1 MDETARD
8 AIAKVTVTRP
18 GGGGRGTAFLV
29 SADLVATALH
39 NVADRHEVDPTPY
52 GDITLQFPG
61 HTTRAALVGYNREA
75 DCAVLRCVDPPRIAP
90 LKMRGLGRSGEPWQT
105 WGYPNL
111 QSDNGL
117 AVDGAVTYFHGELFD
132 EKDVIQLFCNQLAA
146 GLGGDARGLS
156 GSPILVN
163 GQVAGIMRYALGPAE
178 RVAGGVVYAC
188 PIWKLDGL
196 GGLVV
201 EKSVQVGLESTDEA
215 LAAVIGSKA
224 RPYARYVKK
233 FVEITR
239 GPADA
244 RAPYARRETT
254 LRELQAWYQSG
265 AIPRFLLIGPAG
277 RGKSA
282 VLVEW
287 LLGLT
292 KPGADAATRTHILFV
307 PISLRVGTYMP
318 GVFFQMLACRL
329 AAILG
334 RDVKDEQLD
343 AALYYEGLCGQLC
356 DELIAKQV
364 DVLIVIDG
372 VDEAP
377 ENSFRA
383 DWFSGRAGSTVKLV
397 LSARET
403 LDKGGGQF
411 WLNKFGWQ
419 ANRNV
424 VVHELPLLDG
434 ASVRDLVSSLP
445 TVGSSP
451 EFVEQIAVRLSA
463 LTRGEPL
470 LLRFHAEDLLEQAP
484 LQADALEL
492 LKDVAPGLSGY
503 FDHWWSLQREAW
515 IKEGISPDVD
525 RLNAHLGVM
534 ACAFGSLGA
543 DDLGR
548 IVETAHGYRPGAD
561 MRETLWPLRRF
572 VIGDGQSPGRG
583 GRGYVLAHPGLRDF
597 FLERFSGSF
606 VERIRQAFV
615 EWASSVA
622 SDLNAGKLAPSKA
635 SVYAVSFL
643 TQHLDEV
650 GAPPADYFRLFDL
663 GWVQA
668 WEQIEGGLR
677 GLTLDVERA
686 ERAAMRSPSPN
697 AMINSYRLRAK
708 LLLCSIRNVSRV
720 PPGLLIAA
728 LDQELLGR
736 PQVEVR
742 LDLLEGFEKV
752 RGLCDFSMRLPD
764 DERDRVLGIALEA
777 ANRVSDPQDKA
788 MALAAVASLLP
799 ETEAEAIEM
808 DCLEAAAQIG
818 MLLSWHDAMR
828 WIIPKL
834 RSRSLFAFYQL
845 FYQIGDKVE
854 HWQYFVELLP
864 SIPEPLKMDV
874 LHMALEQIRDR
885 ARVSANSDGRPSE
898 DDGSNYPRILLSPY
912 IGVASAEELGALMTE
927 ARSYHRGS
935 MRVQALASLLPF
947 LASNQWEAIIDEI
960 VETAIATSSK
970 LFLLECIRDVL
981 PFAQGTQKEMLVGM
995 GWDICRADSFS
1006 YDYLATAVSYLS
1018 DEMRLEA
1025 FDGLLRA
1032 DKGARSRSFELL
1044 AASLSAPQIEMAL
1057 MSLRANRDEAAVAAT
1072 LLALASHL
1080 DGAARDSMEA
1090 RTLPILSRSEN
1101 VHFLCSTIAELK
1113 TVTPRIEAHVAGF
1126 ERGDFG
1132 DDRIEQVI
1140 NKEVMRLLPQPVLCD
1155 TFDHISSQNVRDPYY
1170 FRPRALAA
1178 IFQNLDEAAC
1188 GDRASVALEKGDYWT
1203 RVLLSGALARRLSGP
1218 QQATAIRTALAALA
1232 AAPLPDGWREAIL
1245 AVDALAHLIEAS
1257 SASDVR
1263 APVDAKISQFV
1274 GQRPM
1279 PWVSILAPLM
1289 DRVSPEDRL
1298 SLWSEVEHML
1308 LEETEPPKWLSRSAE
1323 MLPLAPPAEKR
1334 LLLAKIRSLLFE
1346 EPVSVEVFMSVDGI
1360 VGDLPPEYEQAV
1372 MDRFISDCDKQPRD
1386 QLCRV
1391 VRSITPLLAR
1401 LEGQAG
1407 VQNVADGIEVAQRC
1421 FP

>member
-18 GGGGRGTAFLV
+18 GGSGRGTAFLV

-61 HTTRAALVGYNREA
+61 HTTRAALVGYKREA

-90 LKMRGLGRSGEPWQT
+90 LQMRGLGRSGEPWQT
-105 WGYPNL
+105 WGYPNM

-117 AVDGAVTYFHGELFD
+117 AVDGTVTYFHGELFD
-132 EKDVIQLFCNQLAA
+132 EKDIIQLYCNQVAA
-146 GLGGDARGLS
+146 GVGGDARGLS
-156 GSPILVN
+156 GSPVLVN

-178 RVAGGVVYAC
+178 RATGGVLYAC

-196 GGLVV
+196 AGLVV
-201 EKSVQVGLESTDEA
+201 EKSVRLGLESTDED

-224 RPYARYVKK
+224 RPYARHVKQ

-244 RAPYARRETT
+244 RAPYARRDTT

-265 AIPRFLLIGPAG
+265 AIPRFLLIAPAG

-287 LLGLT
+287 LLGLA
-292 KPGADAATRTHILFV
+292 KPGADAAPRTHVVFV

-383 DWFSGRAGSTVKLV
+383 DWFSGRRGSTVKLV
-397 LSARET
+397 LSARDT

-419 ANRNV
+419 ADRTV

-434 ASVRDLVSSLP
+434 AAVRDLVSSLP
-445 TVGSSP
+445 TVGNSP
-451 EFVEQIAVRLSA
+451 ELVEHVAARLSM

-470 LLRFHAEDLLEQAP
+470 LLRFYAEDILEQAP
-484 LQADALEL
+484 QHADVLEL
-492 LKDVAPGLSGY
+492 LQDAAPGLSGY
-503 FDHWWSLQREAW
+503 FDHWWSLQRAVWKE
-515 IKEGISPDVD
+515 EGISPDVD
-525 RLNAHLGVM
+525 RLNAHLAVM
-534 ACAFGSLGA
+534 ACAFGALGA

-548 IVETAHGYRPGAD
+548 IVEAAHGYRPGAD

-597 FLERFSGSF
+597 FLERFSGAF
-606 VERIRQAFV
+606 LERIREAFV
-615 EWASSVA
+615 AWASGVA
-622 SDLNAGKLAPSKA
+622 CDLNAGKLVPSKA

-650 GAPPADYFRLFDL
+650 GAPPEDYFRLFDL

-686 ERAAMRSPSPN
+686 ERAAMRLPSPN
-697 AMINSYRLRAK
+697 AMINSYRLRAR

-720 PPGLLIAA
+720 PPELLIAA
-728 LDQELLGR
+728 LDQQLLGR

-742 LDLLEGFEKV
+742 LELLEGFEKV
-752 RGLCDFSMRLPD
+752 RGLCDFSTRLPD
-764 DERDRVLGIALEA
+764 DERDRVLGLALDA
-777 ANRVSDPQDKA
+777 AKLLSDPQDKA

-799 ETEAEAIEM
+799 EAEAEAVETE
-808 DCLEAAAQIG
+808 CLESANEIR
-818 MLLSWHDAMR
+818 MLLSWYDAMR

-834 RSRSLFAFYQL
+834 RRGSLFAFYKL

-854 HWQYFVELLP
+854 NWQYFVELLP
-864 SIPEPLKMDV
+864 SILEPLKSDV
-874 LHMALEQIRDR
+874 LHMALEKIRDR
-885 ARVSANSDGRPSE
+885 ARGFEYSDGWPSE

-912 IGVASAEELGALMTE
+912 VGIGSAEELDALLTE
-927 ARSYHRGS
+927 ARSYKRAP
-935 MRVQALASLLPF
+935 MRAQALAALLPF
-947 LASNQWEAIIDEI
+947 LAAERWEAAIDEI

-970 LFLLECIRDVL
+970 LFLLERIRDVL
-981 PFAQGTQKEMLVGM
+981 PFARGAQKVMLVDK
-995 GWDICRADSFS
+995 GWDVCRADSFS
-1006 YDYLATAVSYLS
+1006 YDYLATAVPYSS
-1018 DEMRLEA
+1018 DKMRLEA
-1025 FDGLLRA
+1025 FDALLRA
-1032 DKGARSRSFELL
+1032 DKGARSKSFELL
-1044 AASLSAPQIEMAL
+1044 AAGLSRAQVEMAL
-1057 MSLRANRDEAAVAAT
+1057 MSLRANRDEASIAAT
-1072 LLALASHL
+1072 LLVLAGHL
-1080 DGAARDSMEA
+1080 DDAARDSLEA
-1090 RTLPILSRSEN
+1090 RTLPVLSRREN
-1101 VHFLCSTIAELK
+1101 VPFLCSAIAQLR

-1126 ERGDFG
+1126 ELGDFG

-1140 NKEVMRLLPQPVLCD
+1140 NKEVIRLLPQSVLRD
-1155 TFDHISSQNVRDPYY
+1155 TFDHISSQDMRDPYY

-1178 IFQNLDEAAC
+1178 IFENLDEAAC
-1188 GDRASVALEKGDYWT
+1188 CDRASVALEEEDDWI

-1218 QQATAIRTALAALA
+1218 RQATAIRTALAALA
-1232 AAPLPDGWREAIL
+1232 AAPLPDGGREAIL
-1245 AVDALAHLIEAS
+1245 AVDALAHLIEVS

-1279 PWVSILAPLM
+1279 PWAGVLAPLM
-1289 DRVSPEDRL
+1289 DRVSTEDRQA
-1298 SLWSEVEHML
+1298 LWSEVEHML
-1308 LEETEPPKWLSRSAE
+1308 LEEAEPAKWLGRSAE

-1346 EPVSVEVFMSVDGI
+1346 EPTSVEVFMSVDGI
-1360 VGDLPPEYEQAV
+1360 VGDLPPDYEQAV
-1372 MDRFISDCDKQPRD
+1372 MDLFLSDCDKQPRD
-1386 QLCRV
+1386 QLCRA

-1407 VQNVADGIEVAQRC
+1407 LQNVADGIEAAQRC